1 MKRFYFYS
9 YLFTLVIIG
18 CGPELRTVVERDKY
32 NRIVLE
38 AELKGEVDTNWV
50 KLHTY
55 HFIGPSTD
63 GPPLETAKEAQSD
76 VSVDDSGNLAWGA
89 EEPPAP
95 EPISSEP
102 PLDDTPPDTGQV
114 VQDFTITVDSTK
126 KTFSSFAKGR
136 REGEWKTWYAN
147 GQLKTYYT
155 YIKDQIEGVYT
166 YYDSI
171 GTTIKTETYKK
182 SILEGITSDF
192 NENSTLRMT
201 TNYKKGLKEG
211 LQKEFIEGV
220 VLIEQRTFKKDS
232 LDGEWTSWHDNGT
245 KKVVRVYKNGE
256 PRGNWLFYDEKGA
269 WMREQQYKKGLAD
282 GIWSFY
288 DRDRFKVF
296 HYYTLGELVAEYTEA
311 KWPNGQIK
319 EDPPTF
325 NKEGQLHGTRIGYW
339 ANGSTRYTMD
349 YKKGKKDGDEIRY
362 DSTGVLIFEVRYDK
376 GIRNGMEKEYYG
388 NGNPKRLARYKDN
401 ILDGMEKEYYMNG
414 DPKRLAS
421 YKDGK
426 LNGKTELFDS
436 LGVKTETIAY
446 KDSLRNGKTTLWWPN
461 GEAYQRFTYEN
472 DILEGKFEEWD
483 SLGTDIVK
491 GSYTNG
497 VRHKKWLYYDSEGRR
512 DKFVFLDMDSVIT
525 DYKFKYYPNWQLV
538 EEPGFDDRGL
548 YDGKWESFYIDGATS
563 KKFSYTE
570 GKRDKIWMSY
580 YQDGRRENYT
590 FYTLDTLITDYDFTY
605 YQNLQIMEE
614 PKFSK
619 DGLFDGKWEQFYE
632 GGETKKT
639 YSYER
644 NLKNKIWMSYY
655 QDGRR
660 ENYTFYTLDTLIT
673 DYDFT
678 YYQNLQIME
687 EPKFSKDGLFDG
699 KWEQF
704 HQDGETKMTFS
715 YDRNKKDQIWMSYF
729 PDNRRQNYTFYN
741 QDTLITN
748 YDFKYYDNIKIVDN
762 PDYYDYE
769 YYMNLQVVE
778 KPRYDNLQIIE
789 EPKFDKNGLYDGKWE
804 SFFGDGDQWRTFF
817 YEEGLKVKLWSV
829 FFDSTGVRH
838 SETNYENDLRHGQYQ
853 EWYENII
860 VRPKEEGLYKE
871 GVKDLLWSYWNE
883 FQEKRFEEWRDG
895 VLYDSFQY
903 EYYPNGQVKEE
914 PSYKDRRKHGDWV
927 RYFPNGD
934 IMGTRTFK
942 AGLKEGLWIE
952 YYKNPPGDRDDII
965 AWKGKYVADKKEGKW
980 EWFWLNQEKQRVD
993 NYKKGEMTSE
1003 KCFERDGSG
1012 QTRDCSEVRYESSR

>member
-1 MKRFYFYS
+1 MKRIYFYS
-9 YLFTLVIIG
+9 YLLTLAIIG

-32 NRIVLE
+32 NRIILE

-55 HFIGPSTD
+55 HFVGPSTD
-63 GPPLETAKEAQSD
+63 GPPIETPSEKSAD
-76 VSVDDSGNLAWGA
+76 INVDDSGNLAWGA
-89 EEPPAP
+89 EEPVDA
-95 EPISSEP
+95 SETESTN
-102 PLDDTPPDTGQV
+102 DVSNTVVDTGEV

-155 YIKDQIEGVYT
+155 YIKDQIEGIYT
-166 YYDSI
+166 YYDSA

-201 TNYKKGLKEG
+201 TTYKKGLKEG
-211 LQKEFIEGV
+211 PQKEFIEGV

-245 KKVVRVYKNGE
+245 QKVVRVYKNGQ
-256 PRGNWLFYDEKGA
+256 PRGNWMFYDPKGA
-269 WMREQQYKKGLAD
+269 WMREEQYKKGLAD
-282 GIWSFY
+282 GIWTFY
-288 DRDRFKVF
+288 DREGFKVF

-339 ANGSTRYTMD
+339 ADGSTRYTMD

-362 DSTGVLIFEVRYDK
+362 DSSGVVVFEVRYDK
-376 GIRNGMEKEYYG
+376 GIRNGLEKEYYV
-388 NGNPKRLARYKDN
+388 NGNPKRVARYKDN
-401 ILDGMEKEYYMNG
+401 KLD
-414 DPKRLAS
+414 
-421 YKDGK
+421 
-426 LNGKTELFDS
+426 GKTELFDS

-446 KDSLRNGKTTLWWPN
+446 KDSLRDGKTTLWWPN
-461 GEAYQRFTYEN
+461 GEAYQRFTYEK
-472 DILEGKFEEWD
+472 DVLEGRFEEWD

-491 GSYTNG
+491 GSYTAG

-512 DKFVFLDMDSVIT
+512 DKFVFLDMDSIIT

-563 KKFSYTE
+563 KKFSYSE

-580 YQDGRRENYT
+580 FQDGRRENYT
-590 FYTLDTLITDYDFTY
+590 FYDQDTLVTDYDFTY
-605 YQNLQIMEE
+605 YPNLQIKEE

-632 GGETKKT
+632 
-639 YSYER
+639 
-644 NLKNKIWMSYY
+644 
-655 QDGRR
+655 
-660 ENYTFYTLDTLIT
+660 
-673 DYDFT
+673 
-678 YYQNLQIME
+678 
-687 EPKFSKDGLFDG
+687 
-699 KWEQF
+699 
-704 HQDGETKMTFS
+704 DGETKMTFS

-729 PDNRRQNYTFYN
+729 PDNRRENFTFYN
-741 QDTLITN
+741 QDTLVTD
-748 YDFKYYDNIKIVDN
+748 YDFKYYDNIKIVEN
-762 PDYYDYE
+762 PDFYSYE
-769 YYMNLQVVE
+769 YYMNLQTVE
-778 KPRYDNLQIIE
+778 TPRYDNIQIVE
-789 EPKFDKNGLYDGKWE
+789 EPSFGKNGLFDGKWE
-804 SFFGDGDQWRTFF
+804 SFFENGDQWRTFH
-817 YEEGLKVKLWSV
+817 YEDGLKVKLWSV
-829 FFDSTGVRH
+829 FYDSTGMRH

-853 EWYENII
+853 EWYENIVI
-860 VRPKEEGLYKE
+860 RPRAEGLYKE
-871 GVKDLLWSYWNE
+871 GVKDLLWTFWNE

-895 VLYDSFQY
+895 VLYDTFEY
-903 EYYPNGQVKEE
+903 EYYSNGQVKEE
-914 PSYKDRRKHGDWV
+914 PSYKDRKKHGDWV

-934 IMGTRTFK
+934 VMGTRTFV

-952 YYKNPPGDRDDII
+952 YYKNPPGERDDII
-965 AWKGKYVADKKEGKW
+965 AWKGKYVSDKREGKW
-980 EWFWLNQEKQRVD
+980 EWFWLNQERQRVD
-993 NYKKGEMTSE
+993 SYKKGEMTSE

-1012 QTRDCSEVRYESSR
+1012 SSRDCSEVRYDGTR

>member
-1 MKRFYFYS
+1 MKRIYFYS
-9 YLFTLVIIG
+9 YLLTLAIIG

-32 NRIVLE
+32 NRIILE

-55 HFIGPSTD
+55 HFVGPSTD
-63 GPPLETAKEAQSD
+63 GPPIETPSEKSAD
-76 VSVDDSGNLAWGA
+76 INVDDSGNLAWGA
-89 EEPPAP
+89 EEPA
-95 EPISSEP
+95 EASEAESTN
-102 PLDDTPPDTGQV
+102 DVSDTVVDTGEV

-155 YIKDQIEGVYT
+155 YIKDQIEGIYT
-166 YYDSI
+166 YYDSV
-171 GTTIKTETYKK
+171 GTIIKKETYKK

-201 TNYKKGLKEG
+201 TTYKKGLKEG
-211 LQKEFIEGV
+211 PQKEFIEGV

-245 KKVVRVYKNGE
+245 QKVVRVYKNGQ
-256 PRGNWLFYDEKGA
+256 PRGNWMFYDPKGA
-269 WMREQQYKKGLAD
+269 WMREEQYKKGLAD
-282 GIWSFY
+282 GIWTFY
-288 DRDRFKVF
+288 DREGFKVF

-339 ANGSTRYTMD
+339 ADGSTRYTMD

-362 DSTGVLIFEVRYDK
+362 DSSGVVVFEVRYDK
-376 GIRNGMEKEYYG
+376 GIRNGLEKEYYV
-388 NGNPKRLARYKDN
+388 NGNPKRVARYKDN
-401 ILDGMEKEYYMNG
+401 KLD
-414 DPKRLAS
+414 
-421 YKDGK
+421 
-426 LNGKTELFDS
+426 GKTELFDS

-446 KDSLRNGKTTLWWPN
+446 KDSLRDGKTTLWWPN
-461 GEAYQRFTYEN
+461 GEAYQRFTYEK
-472 DILEGKFEEWD
+472 DVLEGRFEEWD

-491 GSYTNG
+491 GSYTAG

-512 DKFVFLDMDSVIT
+512 DKFVFLDMDSIIT

-563 KKFSYTE
+563 KKFSYSE

-580 YQDGRRENYT
+580 FQDGRRENYT
-590 FYTLDTLITDYDFTY
+590 FYDQDTLVTDYDFTY
-605 YQNLQIMEE
+605 YPNLQIKEE

-632 GGETKKT
+632 
-639 YSYER
+639 
-644 NLKNKIWMSYY
+644 
-655 QDGRR
+655 
-660 ENYTFYTLDTLIT
+660 
-673 DYDFT
+673 
-678 YYQNLQIME
+678 
-687 EPKFSKDGLFDG
+687 
-699 KWEQF
+699 
-704 HQDGETKMTFS
+704 DGETKMTFS

-729 PDNRRQNYTFYN
+729 PDNRRENFTFYN
-741 QDTLITN
+741 QDTLVTD
-748 YDFKYYDNIKIVDN
+748 YDFKYYDNIKIVEN
-762 PDYYDYE
+762 PDFYSYE
-769 YYMNLQVVE
+769 YYMNLQTVE
-778 KPRYDNLQIIE
+778 TPRYDNIQIVE
-789 EPKFDKNGLYDGKWE
+789 EPSFGKNGLFDGKWE
-804 SFFGDGDQWRTFF
+804 SFFENGDQWRTFH
-817 YEEGLKVKLWSV
+817 YEDGLKVKLWSV
-829 FFDSTGVRH
+829 FYDSTGMRH

-853 EWYENII
+853 EWYENIVI
-860 VRPKEEGLYKE
+860 RPRAEGLYKE
-871 GVKDLLWSYWNE
+871 GVKDLLWTFWNE

-895 VLYDSFQY
+895 VLYDTFEY
-903 EYYPNGQVKEE
+903 EYYSNGQVKEE
-914 PSYKDRRKHGDWV
+914 PSYKDRKKHGDWV

-934 IMGTRTFK
+934 VMGTRTFV

-952 YYKNPPGDRDDII
+952 YYKNPPGERDDII
-965 AWKGKYVADKKEGKW
+965 AWKGKYVSDKREGKW
-980 EWFWLNQEKQRVD
+980 EWFWLNQERQRVD
-993 NYKKGEMTSE
+993 SYKKGEMTSE

-1012 QTRDCSEVRYESSR
+1012 SSRDCSEVRYDGTR

>member
-32 NRIVLE
+32 NRIILE

-55 HFIGPSTD
+55 HFIGPSMD

-76 VSVDDSGNLAWGA
+76 ISVDDSGNLAWGA
-89 EEPPAP
+89 EEPTIPAK
-95 EPISSEP
+95 EPTQAPAEDIAS
-102 PLDDTPPDTGQV
+102 DTGKV
-114 VQDFTITVDSTK
+114 VQDYTITVDSTK

-136 REGEWKTWYAN
+136 REGEWKTWYPN

-155 YIKDQIEGVYT
+155 YIKDQIEGTYT

-171 GTTIKTETYKK
+171 GTTIRTETYKK
-182 SILEGITSDF
+182 SILEGIASDF
-192 NENSTLRMT
+192 NENSTLKMT
-201 TNYKKGLKEG
+201 TEYKKGLKDG
-211 LQKEFIEGV
+211 IQKEFIEGV

-245 KKVVRVYKNGE
+245 RMVTREYKNGS

-282 GIWSFY
+282 GIWTFY
-288 DRDRFKVF
+288 DRDGFKVF

-339 ANGSTRYTMD
+339 SDGSTRYTMD
-349 YKKGKKDGDEIRY
+349 YKKGIKDGDEIRY

-376 GIRNGMEKEYYG
+376 GIRNGLEKEYYV
-388 NGNPKRLARYKDN
+388 NGNPKRVARYKDN
-401 ILDGMEKEYYMNG
+401 ILDGMEKEYYVNG
-414 DPKRLAS
+414 DPRRLAS

-426 LNGKTELFDS
+426 LDGKTELFDS

-461 GEAYQRFTYEN
+461 GKAYQRLTYEN
-472 DILEGKFEEWD
+472 NILEGKYEEWD
-483 SLGTDIVK
+483 SLGADIVK
-491 GSYTNG
+491 GIYTQG

-512 DKFVFLDMDSVIT
+512 DKFIFLDMDSIIT

-563 KKFSYTE
+563 KKFFYNKS
-570 GKRDKIWMSY
+570 KRDQIWMSY

-590 FYTLDTLITDYDFTY
+590 FYALDTLITDYDFTY
-605 YQNLQIMEE
+605 HKNLQIMEE

-619 DGLFDGKWEQFYE
+619 DGLFDGKWEQFY
-632 GGETKKT
+632 
-639 YSYER
+639 
-644 NLKNKIWMSYY
+644 
-655 QDGRR
+655 
-660 ENYTFYTLDTLIT
+660 
-673 DYDFT
+673 
-678 YYQNLQIME
+678 
-687 EPKFSKDGLFDG
+687 
-699 KWEQF
+699 
-704 HQDGETKMTFS
+704 QDGETKMNFT
-715 YDRNKKDQIWMSYF
+715 YDLNKKDQIWMSLF

-741 QDTLITN
+741 QDTLITD
-748 YDFKYYDNIKIVDN
+748 YDFKYYDNIKIINN
-762 PDYYDYE
+762 PDYYDYT
-769 YYMNLQVVE
+769 YYMNLEIVE
-778 KPRYDNLQIIE
+778 EPRYDNMQIVE

-804 SFFGDGDQWRTFF
+804 SYFENGDAWRTFY
-817 YEEGLKVKLWSV
+817 YENGIKVKLWSV
-829 FFDSTGVRH
+829 FYDSTGTRH
-838 SETNYENDLRHGQYQ
+838 SETNYENDLKHGQYQ
-853 EWYENII
+853 EWYEDII
-860 VRPKEEGLYKE
+860 VKPKEEGLYKE
-871 GVKDLLWSYWNE
+871 DVKDLLWTYWNE

-895 VLYDSFQY
+895 VLYDSFEY
-903 EYYPNGQVKEE
+903 EYYENGQVKEE
-914 PSYKDRRKHGDWV
+914 PSYKDRKKHGDWV
-927 RYFPNGD
+927 RYFPDGS

-942 AGLKEGLWIE
+942 AGLKEGTWIE
-952 YYKNPPGDRDDII
+952 YYKNLPGERDDII
-965 AWKGKYVADKKEGKW
+965 AWKGKYVADKREGKW

-1012 QTRDCSEVRYESSR
+1012 STRDCSEVRYESSR

>member
-18 CGPELRTVVERDKY
+18 CGPELRTVIERDKY
-32 NRIVLE
+32 NRIILE

-63 GPPLETAKEAQSD
+63 GPPLETAQEAQSD
-76 VSVDDSGNLAWGA
+76 ISVDDSGNLAWGA
-89 EEPPAP
+89 EEPAIPAKEPPQAP
-95 EPISSEP
+95 EEDIAI
-102 PLDDTPPDTGQV
+102 DTGKV

-136 REGEWKTWYAN
+136 REGEWKTWYPN

-155 YIKDQIEGVYT
+155 YIKDQIEGTYT

-171 GTTIKTETYKK
+171 GTTIRTETYKK
-182 SILEGITSDF
+182 SVLEGITSDF
-192 NENSTLRMT
+192 NENSTLKMT
-201 TNYKKGLKEG
+201 TEYKKGLKDG
-211 LQKEFIEGV
+211 IQKEFIEGV

-245 KKVVRVYKNGE
+245 RKVTRVYKNGA

-282 GIWSFY
+282 GIWTFY
-288 DRDRFKVF
+288 DRDGFKVF

-319 EDPPTF
+319 EEPPTF

-339 ANGSTRYTMD
+339 SDGSTRYTMD

-376 GIRNGMEKEYYG
+376 GIRNGLEKEYYV
-388 NGNPKRLARYKDN
+388 NGNPKRIARYKDN
-401 ILDGMEKEYYMNG
+401 KLD
-414 DPKRLAS
+414 
-421 YKDGK
+421 
-426 LNGKTELFDS
+426 GKTELFDS

-446 KDSLRNGKTTLWWPN
+446 KDSLRNGKSTLWWPN
-461 GEAYQRFTYEN
+461 GKPYQRFTYEN
-472 DILEGKFEEWD
+472 DILEGKYEEWD
-483 SLGTDIVK
+483 SLGADIVK
-491 GSYTNG
+491 GIYTQG

-512 DKFVFLDMDSVIT
+512 DKFIFLDMDSIIT

-563 KKFSYTE
+563 KKFFYDK
-570 GKRDKIWMSY
+570 GKRDQIWMSY

-590 FYTLDTLITDYDFTY
+590 FYALDTLITDYDFTY
-605 YQNLQIMEE
+605 YKNLQIMEE

-619 DGLFDGKWEQFYE
+619 DGLFDGKWEQFY
-632 GGETKKT
+632 
-639 YSYER
+639 
-644 NLKNKIWMSYY
+644 
-655 QDGRR
+655 
-660 ENYTFYTLDTLIT
+660 
-673 DYDFT
+673 
-678 YYQNLQIME
+678 
-687 EPKFSKDGLFDG
+687 
-699 KWEQF
+699 
-704 HQDGETKMTFS
+704 QDGETKMTFT

-741 QDTLITN
+741 QDTLITDYDFTYYKN
-748 YDFKYYDNIKIVDN
+748 LQIMEEPKFSKDGLFDGKWEQFYQDGETKMTFTYDRNKKDQIWMSYFPDNRRQNYTFYNQDTLITDYDFKYYDNIKIVDN
-762 PDYYDYE
+762 PDYYDYT
-769 YYMNLQVVE
+769 YYMNLEIVE
-778 KPRYDNLQIIE
+778 EPRYDNMQIVE

-804 SFFGDGDQWRTFF
+804 SYFEDGDDWRTFY
-817 YEEGLKVKLWSV
+817 YENGIKVKLWSV
-829 FFDSTGVRH
+829 FYDSTGTRH
-838 SETNYENDLRHGQYQ
+838 SETNYENDLKHGQYQ
-853 EWYENII
+853 EWYQDII
-860 VRPKEEGLYKE
+860 VKPKEEGLYKE
-871 GVKDLLWSYWNE
+871 DVKDLLWTYWNE

-895 VLYDSFQY
+895 VLYDSFEY
-903 EYYPNGQVKEE
+903 EYYDNGQVKEE
-914 PSYKDRRKHGDWV
+914 PSYKDRKKHGDWV
-927 RYFPNGD
+927 RYFPDGS

-942 AGLKEGLWIE
+942 AGLKEGTWIE
-952 YYKNPPGDRDDII
+952 YYKNLPGDRDDII
-965 AWKGKYVADKKEGKW
+965 AWKGKYVADKREGKW
-980 EWFWLNQEKQRVD
+980 EWFWLNQERQRVD

-1012 QTRDCSEVRYESSR
+1012 STRDCSEVRYESSR

>member
-1 MKRFYFYS
+1 MKRIYFYS
-9 YLFTLVIIG
+9 YLLTLAIIG

-32 NRIVLE
+32 NRIILE

-55 HFIGPSTD
+55 HFVGPSTD
-63 GPPLETAKEAQSD
+63 GPPIEMPSEKSAD
-76 VSVDDSGNLAWGA
+76 INVDDSGNLAWGA
-89 EEPPAP
+89 EEPVDA
-95 EPISSEP
+95 SETESTN
-102 PLDDTPPDTGQV
+102 DVSDTVVDTGEV

-155 YIKDQIEGVYT
+155 YIKDQIEGIFT
-166 YYDSI
+166 YYDSA

-201 TNYKKGLKEG
+201 TTYKKGLKEG
-211 LQKEFIEGV
+211 PQKEFIEGV

-245 KKVVRVYKNGE
+245 QKVVRVYKNGQ
-256 PRGNWLFYDEKGA
+256 PRGNWMFYDSKGA
-269 WMREQQYKKGLAD
+269 WMREEQYKKGLAD
-282 GIWSFY
+282 GIWTFY
-288 DRDRFKVF
+288 DREGFKVF

-339 ANGSTRYTMD
+339 ADGSTRYTMD

-362 DSTGVLIFEVRYDK
+362 DSSGVVVFEVRYDK
-376 GIRNGMEKEYYG
+376 GIRNGLEKEYYV
-388 NGNPKRLARYKDN
+388 NGNPKRVARYKDN
-401 ILDGMEKEYYMNG
+401 KLD
-414 DPKRLAS
+414 
-421 YKDGK
+421 
-426 LNGKTELFDS
+426 GKTELFDS

-446 KDSLRNGKTTLWWPN
+446 KDSLRDGKTTLWWPN
-461 GEAYQRFTYEN
+461 GEAYQRFTYEK
-472 DILEGKFEEWD
+472 DILEGRFEEWD

-491 GSYTNG
+491 GSYTAG

-512 DKFVFLDMDSVIT
+512 DKFVFLDMDSIIT

-563 KKFSYTE
+563 KKFSYSE

-580 YQDGRRENYT
+580 FQDGRRENYT
-590 FYTLDTLITDYDFTY
+590 FYDQDTLVTDYDFTY
-605 YQNLQIMEE
+605 YSNLQIKEE

-632 GGETKKT
+632 
-639 YSYER
+639 
-644 NLKNKIWMSYY
+644 
-655 QDGRR
+655 
-660 ENYTFYTLDTLIT
+660 
-673 DYDFT
+673 
-678 YYQNLQIME
+678 
-687 EPKFSKDGLFDG
+687 
-699 KWEQF
+699 
-704 HQDGETKMTFS
+704 DGETKMTFS

-729 PDNRRQNYTFYN
+729 PDNRRENFTFYN
-741 QDTLITN
+741 QDTLVTD
-748 YDFKYYDNIKIVDN
+748 YDFKYYDNIKIVEN
-762 PDYYDYE
+762 PDFYSYE
-769 YYMNLQVVE
+769 YYMNLQTVE
-778 KPRYDNLQIIE
+778 TPRYDNIQIVE
-789 EPKFDKNGLYDGKWE
+789 EPSFGKNGLFDGKWE
-804 SFFGDGDQWRTFF
+804 SFFENGDQWRTFH
-817 YEEGLKVKLWSV
+817 YEDGLKVKLWSV
-829 FFDSTGVRH
+829 FYDSTGMRH

-853 EWYENII
+853 EWYENIVI
-860 VRPKEEGLYKE
+860 RPRAEGLYKE
-871 GVKDLLWSYWNE
+871 GVKDLLWTFWNE

-895 VLYDSFQY
+895 VLYDTFEY
-903 EYYPNGQVKEE
+903 EYYSNGQVKEE
-914 PSYKDRRKHGDWV
+914 PSYKDRKKHGDWV

-934 IMGTRTFK
+934 VMGTRTFV

-952 YYKNPPGDRDDII
+952 YYKNPPGERDDII
-965 AWKGKYVADKKEGKW
+965 AWKGKYVSDKREGKW
-980 EWFWLNQEKQRVD
+980 EWFWLNQERQRVD
-993 NYKKGEMTSE
+993 SYKKGEMTSE

-1012 QTRDCSEVRYESSR
+1012 SSRDCSEVRYDGTR

>member
-18 CGPELRTVVERDKY
+18 CGPELRTVIERDKY
-32 NRIVLE
+32 NRIILE

-76 VSVDDSGNLAWGA
+76 ISIDDSGNLAWGA
-89 EEPPAP
+89 EESAIPVK
-95 EPISSEP
+95 EP
-102 PLDDTPPDTGQV
+102 PQVPEEDIAIDTGKV
-114 VQDFTITVDSTK
+114 AQDFTITVDSTK

-136 REGEWKTWYAN
+136 REGEWKTWYPN

-155 YIKDQIEGVYT
+155 YIKDQIEGTYT

-171 GTTIKTETYKK
+171 GTTIRTETYKK

-192 NENSTLRMT
+192 NENSTLKMT
-201 TNYKKGLKEG
+201 TEYKKGLKDG
-211 LQKEFIEGV
+211 IQKEFIEGV

-245 KKVVRVYKNGE
+245 RMVTRVYKNGA

-282 GIWSFY
+282 GIWTFY
-288 DRDRFKVF
+288 DRDGFKVF

-319 EDPPTF
+319 EEPPTF

-339 ANGSTRYTMD
+339 SDGSTRYTMD

-376 GIRNGMEKEYYG
+376 GIRNGLEKEYYV
-388 NGNPKRLARYKDN
+388 NGNPKRIARYKDN
-401 ILDGMEKEYYMNG
+401 KLD
-414 DPKRLAS
+414 
-421 YKDGK
+421 
-426 LNGKTELFDS
+426 GKTELFDS

-446 KDSLRNGKTTLWWPN
+446 KDSLRNGKSTLWWPN
-461 GEAYQRFTYEN
+461 GKPYQRFTYEN
-472 DILEGKFEEWD
+472 DILEGKYEEWD
-483 SLGTDIVK
+483 SLGADIVK
-491 GSYTNG
+491 GIYTQG

-512 DKFVFLDMDSVIT
+512 DKFIFLDMDSIIT

-563 KKFSYTE
+563 KKFFYDK
-570 GKRDKIWMSY
+570 GKRDQIWMSY

-590 FYTLDTLITDYDFTY
+590 FYALDTLITDYDFTY
-605 YQNLQIMEE
+605 YKNLQIMEE

-619 DGLFDGKWEQFYE
+619 DGLFDGKWEQFY
-632 GGETKKT
+632 
-639 YSYER
+639 
-644 NLKNKIWMSYY
+644 
-655 QDGRR
+655 
-660 ENYTFYTLDTLIT
+660 
-673 DYDFT
+673 
-678 YYQNLQIME
+678 
-687 EPKFSKDGLFDG
+687 
-699 KWEQF
+699 
-704 HQDGETKMTFS
+704 QDGETKMTFT

-741 QDTLITN
+741 QDTLITDYDFTYYKN
-748 YDFKYYDNIKIVDN
+748 LQIMEEPKFSKDGLFDGKWEQFYQDGETKMTFTYDRNKKDQIWMSYFPDNRRQNYTFYNQDTLITDYDFKYYDNIKIVDN
-762 PDYYDYE
+762 PDYYDYT
-769 YYMNLQVVE
+769 YYMNLEIVE
-778 KPRYDNLQIIE
+778 EPRYDNMQIVE

-804 SFFGDGDQWRTFF
+804 SYFEDGDDWRTFY
-817 YEEGLKVKLWSV
+817 YENGIKVKLWSV
-829 FFDSTGVRH
+829 FYDSTGTRH
-838 SETNYENDLRHGQYQ
+838 SETNYENDLKHGQYQ
-853 EWYENII
+853 EWYQDII
-860 VRPKEEGLYKE
+860 VKPKEEGLYKE
-871 GVKDLLWSYWNE
+871 DVKDLLWTYWNE

-895 VLYDSFQY
+895 VLYDSFEY
-903 EYYPNGQVKEE
+903 EYYDNGQVKEE
-914 PSYKDRRKHGDWV
+914 PSYKDRKKHGDWV
-927 RYFPNGD
+927 RYFPDGS

-942 AGLKEGLWIE
+942 AGLKEGTWIE
-952 YYKNPPGDRDDII
+952 YYKNLPGDRDDIV
-965 AWKGKYVADKKEGKW
+965 AWKGKYVADKREGKW
-980 EWFWLNQEKQRVD
+980 EWFWLNQERQRVD

-1012 QTRDCSEVRYESSR
+1012 STRDCSEVRYESSR

>member
-1 MKRFYFYS
+1 
-9 YLFTLVIIG
+9 VIIS
-18 CGPELRTVVERDKY
+18 CGPELKTVIERDKF
-32 NRIVLE
+32 NRIILE

-63 GPPLETAKEAQSD
+63 GPPLDNIKSSEED
-76 VSVDDSGNLAWGA
+76 MSVDGSGNLAWGA
-89 EEPPAP
+89 EEEAI
-95 EPISSEP
+95 E
-102 PLDDTPPDTGQV
+102 TKNPDTDSTEEATVDTGEV

-136 REGEWKTWYAN
+136 REGDWKTWHPN
-147 GQLKTYYT
+147 GQLKTHYT
-155 YIKDQIEGVYT
+155 YIKDQIEGMYT
-166 YYDSI
+166 YYDSV

-182 SILEGITSDF
+182 SILEGVVSVF
-192 NENSTLRMT
+192 NENGTLHIT
-201 TNYKKGLKEG
+201 TEYKKGLKDG
-211 LQKEFIEGV
+211 FQKEFIEGV

-245 KKVVRVYKNGE
+245 KKVVRVYKNGT
-256 PRGNWLFYDEKGA
+256 PKGNWTFYDEKGA
-269 WMREQQYKKGLAD
+269 WMREEQYKKGLAD
-282 GIWSFY
+282 GIWTFY
-288 DRDRFKVF
+288 DREGFKVF

-319 EDPPTF
+319 EEPPTF

-339 ANGSTRYTMD
+339 ADGSTRYTMD

-376 GIRNGMEKEYYG
+376 GIRNGMEKEYYA
-388 NGNPKRLARYKDN
+388 NGNPKRLAKYKDN
-401 ILDGMEKEYYMNG
+401 
-414 DPKRLAS
+414 
-421 YKDGK
+421 K

-446 KDSLRNGKTTLWWPN
+446 KDSLRNGKTTHWWPN

-472 DILEGKFEEWD
+472 DVLEGRFEEWD

-512 DKFVFLDMDSVIT
+512 DKFVFLDMDSIIT

-538 EEPGFDDRGL
+538 EEPGFNDRGL

-563 KKFSYTE
+563 KKFSYAE
-570 GKRDKIWMSY
+570 GKRDKIWMAY

-590 FYTLDTLITDYDFTY
+590 FYAQDSLVTDYDFTY
-605 YQNLQIMEE
+605 YKNLQIKEE
-614 PKFSK
+614 PNFNKE
-619 DGLFDGKWEQFYE
+619 GLFDGKWEQFYE
-632 GGETKKT
+632 
-639 YSYER
+639 
-644 NLKNKIWMSYY
+644 
-655 QDGRR
+655 
-660 ENYTFYTLDTLIT
+660 
-673 DYDFT
+673 
-678 YYQNLQIME
+678 
-687 EPKFSKDGLFDG
+687 
-699 KWEQF
+699 
-704 HQDGETKMTFS
+704 DGETKMTFS
-715 YDRNKKDQIWMSYF
+715 YDQSKKDKIWMAYF

-741 QDTLITN
+741 QDTLITD
-748 YDFKYYDNIKIVDN
+748 YDYKYYDNIKIVND
-762 PDYYDYE
+762 PDLYDYA
-769 YYMNLQVVE
+769 YYMNLEIVE
-778 KPRYDNLQIIE
+778 KPRYDNLQIVE
-789 EPKFDKNGLYDGKWE
+789 EPSFGKNGLFDGKWE
-804 SFFGDGDQWRTFF
+804 SFFEDGDQWRTFH
-817 YEEGLKVKLWSV
+817 YEEGLKVKMWSV
-829 FFDSTGVRH
+829 FYDSTGTRH
-838 SETNYENDLRHGQYQ
+838 SETNYENDLKHGQYQ

-860 VRPKEEGLYKE
+860 IRPLAEGLYKE
-871 GVKDLLWSYWNE
+871 DVKDLLWTFWNE

-895 VLYDSFQY
+895 ILYDSFEY

-927 RYFPNGD
+927 RYFPDGSV
-934 IMGTRTFK
+934 MGTRTFK

-952 YYKNPPGDRDDII
+952 YYKNPPGNRDDIV
-965 AWKGKYVADKKEGKW
+965 AWQGKYVADKREGKW

-993 NYKKGEMTSE
+993 SYKKGEMISE

-1012 QTRDCSEVRYESSR
+1012 STRDCSEVRFDSSR

>member
-18 CGPELRTVVERDKY
+18 CGPELRTVIERDKY
-32 NRIVLE
+32 NRIILE

-76 VSVDDSGNLAWGA
+76 ISVDDSGNLAWGA
-89 EEPPAP
+89 EEELEA
-95 EPISSEP
+95 EVKKIEDA
-102 PLDDTPPDTGQV
+102 LNDVTNDTGQV

-136 REGEWKTWYAN
+136 REGEWKTWYPN

-155 YIKDQIEGVYT
+155 YIKDQIEGTYT

-171 GTTIKTETYKK
+171 GTTIRTETYKK
-182 SILEGITSDF
+182 SVLEGITSDF
-192 NENSTLRMT
+192 NENSTLKMT
-201 TNYKKGLKEG
+201 TEYKKGLKDG
-211 LQKEFIEGV
+211 IQKEFIEGV

-245 KKVVRVYKNGE
+245 RKVTRVYKNGA

-282 GIWSFY
+282 GIWTFY
-288 DRDRFKVF
+288 DRDGFKVF

-319 EDPPTF
+319 EEPPTF

-339 ANGSTRYTMD
+339 SDGSTRYTMD

-376 GIRNGMEKEYYG
+376 GIRNGLEKEYYV
-388 NGNPKRLARYKDN
+388 NGNPKRIARYKDN
-401 ILDGMEKEYYMNG
+401 KLD
-414 DPKRLAS
+414 
-421 YKDGK
+421 
-426 LNGKTELFDS
+426 GKTELFDS

-446 KDSLRNGKTTLWWPN
+446 KDSLRNGKSTLWWPN
-461 GEAYQRFTYEN
+461 GKPYQRFTYEN
-472 DILEGKFEEWD
+472 DILEGKYEEWD
-483 SLGTDIVK
+483 SLGADIVK
-491 GSYTNG
+491 GIYTQG

-512 DKFVFLDMDSVIT
+512 DKFIFLDMDSIIT

-563 KKFSYTE
+563 KKFFYDK
-570 GKRDKIWMSY
+570 GKRDQIWMSY

-590 FYTLDTLITDYDFTY
+590 FYALDTLITDYDFTY
-605 YQNLQIMEE
+605 YKNLQIMEE

-619 DGLFDGKWEQFYE
+619 DGLFDGKWEQFY
-632 GGETKKT
+632 
-639 YSYER
+639 
-644 NLKNKIWMSYY
+644 
-655 QDGRR
+655 
-660 ENYTFYTLDTLIT
+660 
-673 DYDFT
+673 
-678 YYQNLQIME
+678 
-687 EPKFSKDGLFDG
+687 
-699 KWEQF
+699 
-704 HQDGETKMTFS
+704 QDGETKMTFN

-741 QDTLITN
+741 QDTLITD

-762 PDYYDYE
+762 PDYYDYT
-769 YYMNLQVVE
+769 YYMNLEIVE
-778 KPRYDNLQIIE
+778 EPRYDNMQIVE

-804 SFFGDGDQWRTFF
+804 SYFEDGDDWRTFY
-817 YEEGLKVKLWSV
+817 YENGIKVKLWSV
-829 FFDSTGVRH
+829 FYDSTGTRH
-838 SETNYENDLRHGQYQ
+838 SETNYENDLKHGQYQ
-853 EWYENII
+853 EWYQDII
-860 VRPKEEGLYKE
+860 VKPKEEGLYKE
-871 GVKDLLWSYWNE
+871 DVKDLLWTYWNE

-895 VLYDSFQY
+895 VLYDSFEY
-903 EYYPNGQVKEE
+903 EYYDNGQVKEE
-914 PSYKDRRKHGDWV
+914 PSYKDRKKHGDWV
-927 RYFPNGD
+927 RYFPDGS

-942 AGLKEGLWIE
+942 AGLKEGTWIE
-952 YYKNPPGDRDDII
+952 YYKNLPGDRDDII
-965 AWKGKYVADKKEGKW
+965 AWKGKYVADKREGKW
-980 EWFWLNQEKQRVD
+980 EWFWLNQERQRVD

-1012 QTRDCSEVRYESSR
+1012 STRDCSEVRYESSR

>member
-1 MKRFYFYS
+1 MKRFYLYS
-9 YLFTLVIIG
+9 YIVTLLIIG

-32 NRIVLE
+32 NRIILE

-55 HFIGPSTD
+55 HFMGPSTD
-63 GPPLETAKEAQSD
+63 GPPLDETASTQTD
-76 VSVDDSGNLAWGA
+76 MSVDDSGNLAWGV
-89 EEPPAP
+89 EEETVEAN
-95 EPISSEP
+95 SEP
-102 PLDDTPPDTGQV
+102 TDLSDESTADTSEA

-136 REGEWKTWYAN
+136 KEGDWKTWHAN
-147 GQLKTYYT
+147 GQLKTHYT

-166 YYDSI
+166 YYDSV

-182 SILEGITSDF
+182 SILEGVTSEF
-192 NENSTLRMT
+192 NENGTLHLT
-201 TNYKKGLKEG
+201 TEYKKGLKEG

-245 KKVVRVYKNGE
+245 KKVVRVYKNGS
-256 PRGNWLFYDEKGA
+256 PRGNWTFYDEKGA

-282 GIWSFY
+282 GIWTFY
-288 DRDRFKVF
+288 DREGFKVF

-319 EDPPTF
+319 EEPPTF

-339 ANGSTRYTMD
+339 ADGSTRYTMD

-376 GIRNGMEKEYYG
+376 GIRNGMEKEYYS
-388 NGNPKRLARYKDN
+388 NGNPKRLAKYKDN
-401 ILDGMEKEYYMNG
+401 
-414 DPKRLAS
+414 
-421 YKDGK
+421 K

-472 DILEGKFEEWD
+472 DILEGRFEEWD

-491 GSYTNG
+491 GTYTGG

-512 DKFVFLDMDSVIT
+512 DKFVFLDMDSIIT

-538 EEPGFDDRGL
+538 EEPGFNDRGL

-570 GKRDKIWMSY
+570 GKRDKVWMSY

-590 FYTLDTLITDYDFTY
+590 FYTQDSLITDYDFTY
-605 YQNLQIMEE
+605 YANLQIKEE

-632 GGETKKT
+632 
-639 YSYER
+639 
-644 NLKNKIWMSYY
+644 
-655 QDGRR
+655 
-660 ENYTFYTLDTLIT
+660 
-673 DYDFT
+673 
-678 YYQNLQIME
+678 
-687 EPKFSKDGLFDG
+687 
-699 KWEQF
+699 
-704 HQDGETKMTFS
+704 DGETKMTFS
-715 YDRNKKDQIWMSYF
+715 YDRSKKDQIWMSYF
-729 PDNRRQNYTFYN
+729 NDNRRQNFTFYN
-741 QDTLITN
+741 QDTLVTD
-748 YDFKYYDNIKIVDN
+748 YDFKYYDNIKIVDD
-762 PDYYDYE
+762 PDLYDYE
-769 YYMNLQVVE
+769 YYMNLEIVE
-778 KPRYDNLQIIE
+778 KPRNDNLQIVE
-789 EPKFDKNGLYDGKWE
+789 EPSFGKNGLFDGKWE
-804 SFFGDGDQWRTFF
+804 SFFADGDQWRTFH
-817 YEEGLKVKLWSV
+817 YEDGLKVKLWSV
-829 FFDSTGVRH
+829 FYDSTGTRH
-838 SETNYENDLRHGQYQ
+838 SETNYENDMKNGQYQ

-860 VRPKEEGLYKE
+860 IRPRSEGLYKDD
-871 GVKDLLWSYWNE
+871 VKDLLWTFWNE

-895 VLYDSFQY
+895 ILYDSFEY

-927 RYFPNGD
+927 RYFPDGSV
-934 IMGTRTFK
+934 MGTRTFV

-952 YYKNPPGDRDDII
+952 YYKNPPGNRDDIV
-965 AWKGKYVADKKEGKW
+965 AWQGKYVSDKREGKW

-993 NYKKGEMTSE
+993 SYKKGEMTSE

-1012 QTRDCSEVRYESSR
+1012 STRDCSEVRFQSNR

>member
-1 MKRFYFYS
+1 MKRIYFYS
-9 YLFTLVIIG
+9 YLLTLAIIG

-32 NRIVLE
+32 NRIILE

-55 HFIGPSTD
+55 HFVGPSTD
-63 GPPLETAKEAQSD
+63 GPPIETPSEKSAD
-76 VSVDDSGNLAWGA
+76 INVDDSGNLAWGA
-89 EEPPAP
+89 EEPVDA
-95 EPISSEP
+95 SETESTN
-102 PLDDTPPDTGQV
+102 DVSDTVVDTGEV

-155 YIKDQIEGVYT
+155 YIKDQIEGIYT
-166 YYDSI
+166 YYDSA

-201 TNYKKGLKEG
+201 TTYKKGLKEG
-211 LQKEFIEGV
+211 PQKEFIEGV

-245 KKVVRVYKNGE
+245 QKVVRVYKNGQ
-256 PRGNWLFYDEKGA
+256 PRGNWMFYDPKGA
-269 WMREQQYKKGLAD
+269 WMREEQYKKGLAD
-282 GIWSFY
+282 GIWTFY
-288 DRDRFKVF
+288 DREGFKVF

-339 ANGSTRYTMD
+339 ADGSTRYTMD

-362 DSTGVLIFEVRYDK
+362 DSSGVVVFEVRYDK
-376 GIRNGMEKEYYG
+376 GIRNGLEKEYYV
-388 NGNPKRLARYKDN
+388 NGNPKRVARYKDN
-401 ILDGMEKEYYMNG
+401 KLD
-414 DPKRLAS
+414 
-421 YKDGK
+421 
-426 LNGKTELFDS
+426 GKTELFDS

-446 KDSLRNGKTTLWWPN
+446 KDSLRDGKTTLWWPN
-461 GEAYQRFTYEN
+461 GEAYQRFTYEK
-472 DILEGKFEEWD
+472 DVLEGRFEEWD

-491 GSYTNG
+491 GSYTAG

-512 DKFVFLDMDSVIT
+512 DKFVFLDMDSIIT

-563 KKFSYTE
+563 KKFSYSE

-580 YQDGRRENYT
+580 FQDGRRENYT
-590 FYTLDTLITDYDFTY
+590 FYDQDTLVTDYDFTY
-605 YQNLQIMEE
+605 YPNLQIKEE

-632 GGETKKT
+632 
-639 YSYER
+639 
-644 NLKNKIWMSYY
+644 
-655 QDGRR
+655 
-660 ENYTFYTLDTLIT
+660 
-673 DYDFT
+673 
-678 YYQNLQIME
+678 
-687 EPKFSKDGLFDG
+687 
-699 KWEQF
+699 
-704 HQDGETKMTFS
+704 DGETKMTFS

-729 PDNRRQNYTFYN
+729 PDNRRENFTFYN
-741 QDTLITN
+741 QDTLVTD
-748 YDFKYYDNIKIVDN
+748 YDFKYYDNIKIVEN
-762 PDYYDYE
+762 PDFYSYE
-769 YYMNLQVVE
+769 YYMNLQTVE
-778 KPRYDNLQIIE
+778 TPRYDNIQIVE
-789 EPKFDKNGLYDGKWE
+789 EPSFGKNGLFDGKWE
-804 SFFGDGDQWRTFF
+804 SFFENGDQWRTFH
-817 YEEGLKVKLWSV
+817 YEDGLKVKLWSV
-829 FFDSTGVRH
+829 FYDSTGMRH

-853 EWYENII
+853 EWYENIVI
-860 VRPKEEGLYKE
+860 RPREEGLYKE
-871 GVKDLLWSYWNE
+871 GVKDLLWTFWNE

-895 VLYDSFQY
+895 VLYDTFEY
-903 EYYPNGQVKEE
+903 EYYSNGQVKEE
-914 PSYKDRRKHGDWV
+914 PSYKDRKKHGDWV

-934 IMGTRTFK
+934 VMGTRTFV

-952 YYKNPPGDRDDII
+952 YYKNPPGERDDII
-965 AWKGKYVADKKEGKW
+965 AWKGKYVSDKREGKW
-980 EWFWLNQEKQRVD
+980 EWFWLNQERQRVD
-993 NYKKGEMTSE
+993 SYKKGEMTSE

-1012 QTRDCSEVRYESSR
+1012 SSRDCSEVRYDGTR